1 MKIIFTGFLKE
12 FFRNNYLIVIACV
25 IALLVAN
32 LALVQTID
40 DYKQKYNKLH
50 TKYAD
55 EVSEKFDLLDETE
68 SLSNEI
74 VRLQETI
81 IELEKEIT
89 EQPQWTSLGT
99 FKITAY
105 GIDCL
110 GCTGITKSGTVPQ
123 TGRTIAVDPTIIP
136 LGSKVM
142 IDNQVYIAED
152 TGGAIQG
159 KIIDLFYN
167 TEQESAEY
175 GVQYKEVYILKKE

>member
-81 IELEKEIT
+81 IELEQALE
-89 EQPQWTSLGT
+89 EQPQ
-99 FKITAY
+99 
-105 GIDCL
+105 
-110 GCTGITKSGTVPQ
+110 
-123 TGRTIAVDPTIIP
+123 
-136 LGSKVM
+136 
-142 IDNQVYIAED
+142 
-152 TGGAIQG
+152 
-159 KIIDLFYN
+159 
-167 TEQESAEY
+167 
-175 GVQYKEVYILKKE
+175 

>member
-1 MKIIFTGFLKE
+1 MKYKVTYYFH
-12 FFRNNYLIVIACV
+12 YVVVIAM
-25 IALLVAN
+25 LLV
-32 LALVQTID
+32 LAGQWLIMHEMEKNYIELNT
-40 DYKQKYNKLH
+40 DYASAL
-50 TKYAD
+50 
-55 EVSEKFDLLDETE
+55 SEKFDLLDETE

-81 IELEKEIT
+81 VELEQALE
-89 EQPQWTSLGT
+89 EQPQWTSLGV

-110 GCTGITKSGTVPQ
+110 GCTGITKSGTVPEV
-123 TGRTIAVDPTIIP
+123 GRTIAVDPTVIP

-142 IDNQVYIAED
+142 IDGQVYIAED

-159 KIIDLFYN
+159 KIINLFYN

>member
-1 MKIIFTGFLKE
+1 MKYLKE
-12 FFRNNYLIVIACV
+12 FCHDSYLFIIAC
-25 IALLVAN
+25 ILALLIAN
-32 LALVQTID
+32 LAFIQIID
-40 DYKQKYNKLH
+40 DYKQKYNALH

-81 IELEKEIT
+81 IELEQALE
-89 EQPQWTSLGT
+89 EQPQWTSLGV

-110 GCTGITKSGTVPQ
+110 GCTGITKSGTVPEV
-123 TGRTIAVDPTIIP
+123 GRTIAVDPTVIP
-136 LGSKVM
+136 LGSKVL
-142 IDNQVYIAED
+142 IDGQVYIAED

-159 KIIDLFYN
+159 KIIDLFYD